1 MTNVER
7 DLQTAVSLLE
17 SGQLNDMQGSAYWNI
32 TKRYIRVYFKQNNI
46 SEISFRGF
54 EQLTNLN
61 KDYARKMLLEI
72 NKEFIAEKMK

>member
-17 SGQLNDMQGSAYWNI
+17 SGQLND
-32 TKRYIRVYFKQNNI
+32 
-46 SEISFRGF
+46 
-54 EQLTNLN
+54 
-61 KDYARKMLLEI
+61 YARKMLLEI

>member
-1 MTNVER
+1 MEAK
-7 DLQTAVSLLE
+7 LQSILNAAQRINAAT
-17 SGQLNDMQGSAYWNI
+17 NDMQGSAYWNI